1 MRRRVW
7 SETLPLPAL
16 TDPATLR
23 LLARYDVE
31 LIAAVRPWDLPLVP
45 ALVGACNDA
54 GVGVGLWPMIAD
66 ADGRWANAL
75 NALAFT
81 RFVRDLL
88 DAVPEGGRVVDVA
101 VDLEP
106 PFGVVTTALR
116 SPLGVWPSVSSV
128 NGTGWT
134 SARGLF
140 RNLIAAVHERG
151 VRCSAAV
158 LPFVLLDPVTG
169 RLRPVQRALTVPV
182 DALPWD
188 HASVMVYTSMAE
200 GWSRGLLD
208 RARTVALL
216 GRSAR
221 ATRRRFGAAAGVSLG
236 VVDVGAL
243 GDEPRY
249 RGPGELAADV
259 AVTVAAGVD
268 EISLFDLGGVL
279 RRGPP
284 EPWLEAL
291 TARP

>member
-7 SETLPLPAL
+7 SETLPFSAL
-16 TDPATLR
+16 TDPSTLR
-23 LLARYDVE
+23 LLARFDVE
-31 LIAAVRPWDLPLVP
+31 LVAAVRPWDLVDVP

-54 GVGVGLWPMIAD
+54 GVGLGLWPMIAD

-88 DAVPEGGRVVDVA
+88 DAVPDGARIIDIA

-116 SPLGVWPSVSSV
+116 SPAAVWPSLASI
-128 NGTGWT
+128 NGTNWT
-134 SARGLF
+134 AARALF
-140 RNLIAAVHERG
+140 RTLIGAVHERG
-151 VRCSAAV
+151 VLCTSAV
-158 LPFVLLDPVTG
+158 LPFVLLDPRGG
-169 RLRPVQRALTVPV
+169 RLRPIQRVLSVPV

-188 HASVMVYTSMAE
+188 HASVMLYTSMME
-200 GWSRGLLD
+200 GWSGGFVRRD
-208 RARTVALL
+208 RAVDLL
-216 GRSAR
+216 ARGSA
-221 ATRRRFGAAAGVSLG
+221 AARRRFGHAAGVSLG

-249 RGPGELAADV
+249 RDPAELAADV
-259 AVTVAAGVD
+259 AAARREGVD
-268 EISLFDLGGVL
+268 AITLFDLGGVL

-284 EPWLEAL
+284 EAWLDAL
-291 TARP
+291 TRP